1 MPSKKCGSF
10 FRRSHPPP
18 QANLASSFRR
28 SLGVWILSFRTWDGD
43 RDCVCSSSFLLTLA
57 VTGLIKKRSKYFLLE
72 RSVLHAHATISQ
84 GENQNIEWQLDRV
97 IGYDVFDKF
106 IKLLLQKI
114 MGAFF
119 APLLVI
125 SGAKLYFLGAVLPF
139 ALVYF
144 RRWCVCV
151 CVCLCVRVREEP
163 NVLTKIINGAL
174 LNQTCNCECE
184 EKWGSA
190 NTVSVTISGSKR

>member
-1 MPSKKCGSF
+1 MVTESVFADPHFS
-10 FRRSHPPP
+10 SH
-18 QANLASSFRR
+18 S
-28 SLGVWILSFRTWDGD
+28 
-43 RDCVCSSSFLLTLA
+43 

-106 IKLLLQKI
+106 IQLLLQII

-119 APLLVI
+119 APHLVI

-144 RRWCVCV
+144 RRW
-151 CVCLCVRVREEP
+151 LRVIEHHTT
-163 NVLTKIINGAL
+163 LI
-174 LNQTCNCECE
+174 
-184 EKWGSA
+184 
-190 NTVSVTISGSKR
+190 